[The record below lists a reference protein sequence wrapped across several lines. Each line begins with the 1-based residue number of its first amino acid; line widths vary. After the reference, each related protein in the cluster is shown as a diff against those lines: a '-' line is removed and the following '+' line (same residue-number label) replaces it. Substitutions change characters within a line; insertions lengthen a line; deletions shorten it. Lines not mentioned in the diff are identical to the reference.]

1 MPVYYNSINDPG
13 IYTNSTSSLG
23 TIYLGGTK
31 VRAGFL
37 KPGAAMSGSGGT
49 VYEYD
54 GYKTHVFTT
63 TGSNTFTIN
72 STGSSYNQVE
82 ILIVGGGGAATP
94 SRIYGGGGGGGGVV
108 YIQAYPIT
116 SSGDINV
123 FVGAGGPKGIGGIN
137 FSGSN
142 GVTSS
147 FADIIALGGGGGGN
161 YLDVDNLNG
170 INGGSGGGGSGTACP
185 GSVSCIN
192 HGGGIGLQPTASLPA
207 GAIGYGNNGDAASN
221 CIVGGCASPFQS
233 RVILEYGGG
242 GGGVGGAASTR
253 QSGSGLF
260 YNWTGTNTE
269 FGAGGDTYTF
279 KTGSA
284 NTGKGGSSGT
294 GYVDGG
300 AAGGSGVVMIRYR
313 YL

>member
-1 MPVYYNSINDPG
+1 MPIYYNSINDPG

-23 TIYLGGTK
+23 TIYVGGTK

-54 GYKTHVFTT
+54 GYRTHVFTT

-82 ILIVGGGGAATP
+82 VLIVGGGGSSSP
-94 SRIYGGGGGGGGVV
+94 QPNGGGGGGGGVV

-116 SSGDINV
+116 SSGNINV
-123 FVGAGGPKGIGGIN
+123 FVGAGGPKGTVGIN
-137 FSGSN
+137 FEGQN

-147 FADIIALGGGGGGN
+147 FAGIVALGGGGGGN
-161 YLDVDNLNG
+161 YLGGANNG
-170 INGGSGGGGSGTACP
+170 LNGGSGGGGSGNACP
-185 GSVSCIN
+185 GYGDCTAHN
-192 HGGGIGLQPTASLPA
+192 GGTGLQPTASLPA
-207 GAIGYGNNGDAASN
+207 GAIGYGNNGAAATS
-221 CIVGGCASPFQS
+221 CIQPGCANPYQS
-233 RVILEYGGG
+233 NYIWQYGGG
-242 GGGVGGAASTR
+242 GGGAGGAASAQ

-260 YNWTGTNTE
+260 YNWTGINTE
-269 FGAGGDTYTF
+269 FGAGGDSNTF

-284 NTGKGGSSGT
+284 NTGKGGSTGT
-294 GYVDGG
+294 GYVAGG
-300 AAGGSGVVMIRYR
+300 ADGGSGIVMVRYR